1 MAAAERIDRSAAPP
15 RHRGN
20 DMRIEILCT
29 GDEILTGKTVNTNH
43 SHIAQRLSEAG
54 LEVCWGTTVG
64 DDRAALLAAF
74 RLAAA
79 RADAVIVNGGL
90 GPTVDDLS
98 QEVAAEAAGVPLVL
112 HEPWLA
118 RMEAFYAR
126 RNRPMPLNNQKQAM
140 LPEGAEFIDNPIG
153 TACGFAVTIEG
164 TRFYFTPGVPRE
176 MRRMLDEQVLPRL
189 LASSGLQ
196 GVTRLKRFHSFG
208 IGESR
213 ADEMLAGIEAM
224 APGGGVKLG
233 FQAHYPQLE
242 TKLAVRGADQDE
254 LDRKLAPIEAEIRRR
269 LGNFVVAEDGQS
281 LESVVLDALRAR
293 GGSLAV
299 AETFTGGA
307 IATRLLQVEGSEEL
321 FRRGV
326 VSRNPGQLAAAAGT
340 TAGEFSPAMAQA
352 VCLALQVQSGATHA
366 LAVVVTMDPGTDR
379 TEAGGTISIG
389 LAEPKGIIVREARLV
404 GGREWVRLGAV
415 EMGLDC
421 LRRHLLGLP
430 TDERLDFERR

>member
-1 MAAAERIDRSAAPP
+1 M
-15 RHRGN
+15 HV
-20 DMRIEILCT
+20 EILCT
-29 GDEILTGKTVNTNH
+29 GDEILTGKTINTNH
-43 SHIAQRLSEAG
+43 SHIAQRLGEAG

-126 RNRPMPLNNQKQAM
+126 RNRPMPLNNRKQAM
-140 LPEGAEFIDNPIG
+140 LPEAAEFIDNPIG
-153 TACGFAVTIEG
+153 TACGFVVTIEG

-242 TKLAVRGADQDE
+242 TKLAVRGADQEE
-254 LDRKLAPIEAEIRRR
+254 LDRKLAPIEAEIRHR

-299 AETFTGGA
+299 AETVTGGA
-307 IATRLLQVEGSEEL
+307 IAARLLQVEGSEEL
-321 FRRGV
+321 FRRGL
-326 VSRNPGQLAAAAGT
+326 VSRNPGQLAAAAGAA
-340 TAGEFSPAMAQA
+340 AGEFSPATARA
-352 VCLALQVQSGATHA
+352 VCRALRAQSGATHA
-366 LAVVVTMDPGTDR
+366 LTVVVAMDAGTDK

-389 LAEPKGIIVREARLV
+389 VAEPEGIIVREARLV